1 MADLQ
6 IQEIIRTMRAYTKD
20 TSGHDT
26 GNARASSPHTTDFSK
41 TTSISERYEDED
53 ESSEFRPRHLSD
65 QLIQSSPYK
74 SSGTLEKA
82 M

>member
-20 TSGHDT
+20 TNGHDSA
-26 GNARASSPHTTDFSK
+26 NANASSPHTTDFLK

-53 ESSEFRPRHLSD
+53 ESSGFRSRHPSD
-65 QLIQSSPYK
+65 PLI
-74 SSGTLEKA
+74 
-82 M
+82 